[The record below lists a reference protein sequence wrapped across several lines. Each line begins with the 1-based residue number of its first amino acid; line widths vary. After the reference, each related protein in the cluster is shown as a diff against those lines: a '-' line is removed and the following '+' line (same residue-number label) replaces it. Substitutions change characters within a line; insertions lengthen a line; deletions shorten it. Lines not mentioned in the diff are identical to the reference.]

1 MRILRVIPT
10 LDVGGVQRQ
19 MLLAFR
25 GLARLGHECEVC
37 CIDERGEFAD
47 AFEKDGFRVHR
58 IRFFARLCP
67 VGLPRLRMLGMRGRF
82 DIVHGHM
89 YAANMAVDHA
99 FLGTR
104 GRPALV
110 NGYHNQ
116 IVTANP
122 KQAARIAA
130 TRHRPAAFVA
140 VGESVA
146 DALVDLQIPRDRI
159 AVVRN
164 GVVGPENPP
173 PLPERRDGDPL
184 HLIWMGRFVT
194 QKRADFLVEV
204 AAACRDRGVPVRM
217 TLLGDGPKF
226 KATRRLIDERGVGD
240 IVETPGVSRDVFGHL
255 AKADVYVSASWREGF
270 PNALLEACAA
280 RRPFIVSDIDP
291 HKEVLGARDA
301 GRLLPAE
308 APAWA
313 DAIAELGR
321 DRARLARMADESL
334 AIGRECSMDE
344 ACRRTVEL
352 YERIAARSA

>member
-25 GLARLGHECEVC
+25 GLARAGHECEVC
-37 CIDERGEFAD
+37 CIDDRGEFAD

-58 IRFFARLCP
+58 VKFFARMCP
-67 VGLPRLRMLGMRGRF
+67 VGLPRLRMLGRRF
-82 DIVHGHM
+82 DVVHGHM

-99 FLGTR
+99 FLGMGR
-104 GRPALV
+104 RPALV

-130 TRHRPAAFVA
+130 TRHRPDAFVA

-146 DALVDLQIPRDRI
+146 EALVELKIPRERI
-159 AVVRN
+159 TVVRN
-164 GVVGPENPP
+164 GVVGPDDPP

-184 HLIWMGRFVT
+184 HLLWMGRFVT

-204 AAACRDRGVPVRM
+204 AAACRERGVPVHL

-240 IVETPGVSRDVFGHL
+240 IVATPGVSRDVFGHL

-291 HKEVLGARDA
+291 HREVLGARRA

-308 APAWA
+308 AEAWA
-313 DAIAELGR
+313 SEIGELGS
-321 DRARLARMADESL
+321 DRERLARMADEAL

-344 ACRRTVEL
+344 ACRRTMEL
-352 YERIAARSA
+352 YERIARTR